1 MIPLITPQEVVNL
14 AFNSVEQ
21 VDTGLVRE
29 STIIAAQQKFILPA
43 LGQTLYTKVEQG
55 AYQGLCM
62 DKIKMPLALYVRMLC
77 VPVLV
82 AQMGVTGIMQH
93 RGANFST
100 ANTSQVNALMRA
112 LRVEADTLMQQ
123 ILEYVGEHTDA
134 FPDYNAHE
142 SVFNK
147 VVILGNLIIT

>member
-21 VDTGLVRE
+21 VDAGLVRE
-29 STIIAAQQKFILPA
+29 STIITAQQKFILPA

-55 AYQGLCM
+55 TYQGLCM
-62 DKIKMPLALYVRMLC
+62 DKIKMPLALYVRMLS
-77 VPVLV
+77 VPMLV
-82 AQMGVTGIMQH
+82 AQMGATGVMQH
-93 RGANFST
+93 CGANFST

-123 ILEYVGEHTDA
+123 MLEHVGEHPDA
-134 FPDYNAHE
+134 FPDYKAHE